1 MDMRYIRMKIKT
13 LRVEDS
19 DLLRQLI
26 SDGFSLTVSL
36 PLADVNT
43 NTVSDQFI
51 KLNNYDVISYNE
63 FEFTSLNLYNFRLNE
78 ETFNDLAQSNL

>member
-13 LRVEDS
+13 LRVENS
-19 DLLRQLI
+19 ELLRQLI

-63 FEFTSLNLYNFRLNE
+63 FELTSLNLYNFRLNE
-78 ETFNDLAQSNL
+78 ETFKDLAQSNL